1 MTVNQFLAVALVD
14 SYAEATGCAE
24 VNLCTAVSLRRRYE
38 ESAELPDVGCFI
50 NVLNVPV
57 RVGRGDPA
65 DEARD
70 YAAAPARADA
80 AWRPPLRDHAVIRRA
95 VKETAAARSAAGIC
109 ITNVGVVAPALGP
122 HTARVTGYR
131 TVVNRVGA
139 NYGVVLHLGTL
150 GGAFTTALA
159 FGTPSTDPAA
169 VRAVAKALRDR
180 MLRPAPP
187 RRAGV
192 CRRGLPDEVFR
203 PCPQCPQRPRSP
215 RCPRRAGP
223 GRGGRGSARRTRRG
237 AAG

>member
-1 MTVNQFLAVALVD
+1 MTVNQSLSVALAD

-109 ITNVGVVAPALGP
+109 ITSVGAPALGP

-159 FGTPSTDPAA
+159 FGTPNTDPAT

>member
-1 MTVNQFLAVALVD
+1 MPFAAHRPWDERAADFVPLAFTREESLALKSWCRERRVTVNQLFAVALAD
-14 SYAEATGCAE
+14 SYAEATGRSE

-70 YAAAPARADA
+70 YTAAPARADA
-80 AWRPPLRDHAVIRRA
+80 AWRPPLRDHTVIRRA
-95 VKETAAARSAAGIC
+95 VEQTAAARSAAGIC
-109 ITNVGVVAPALGP
+109 ITSVGVVDPALGP

-180 MLRPAPP
+180 VLRPA
-187 RRAGV
+187 AA
-192 CRRGLPDEVFR
+192 RRGLP
-203 PCPQCPQRPRSP
+203 
-215 RCPRRAGP
+215 AGAS
-223 GRGGRGSARRTRRG
+223 R
-237 AAG
+237 